1 MDSLAWFF
9 LIGTLILIGVGI
21 YFHFHDKKKHPKQM

>member
-1 MDSLAWFF
+1 MNSLAWFF

-21 YFHFHDKKKHPKQM
+21 YFYLHDKKKPTH